1 MDCSPPGSSIHGI
14 FQARVLEWGAI
25 SFSGN
30 LLLEW
35 AIIEKLRRN
44 EYGVFTR
51 DIMFVIIQY
60 LLLNT
65 YYVPG
70 MMKTFLHALFNLIFK
85 ARYEIDS
92 TIFFILLMK

>member
-1 MDCSPPGSSIHGI
+1 MG
-14 FQARVLEWGAI
+14 VEW
-25 SFSGN
+25 N

-35 AIIEKLRRN
+35 AITEKLRRN
-44 EYGVFTR
+44 EDSVFTR
-51 DIMFVIIQY
+51 DIMSVIIQY

-70 MMKTFLHALFNLIFK
+70 MMITSLQALFHLIFK
-85 ARYEIDS
+85 TRYEIDS

>member
-1 MDCSPPGSSIHGI
+1 ME
-14 FQARVLEWGAI
+14 VEW
-25 SFSGN
+25 N

-35 AIIEKLRRN
+35 AISEKLRRN
-44 EYGVFTR
+44 KYCVFTR

-70 MMKTFLHALFNLIFK
+70 MMITSLHALFHLVFK
-85 ARYEIDS
+85 TRYEIDS

>member
-1 MDCSPPGSSIHGI
+1 
-14 FQARVLEWGAI
+14 
-25 SFSGN
+25 
-30 LLLEW
+30 
-35 AIIEKLRRN
+35 
-44 EYGVFTR
+44 
-51 DIMFVIIQY
+51 MFVIIQY